1 LDTIVTSETSLSA
14 GEAEDFDNSADLAEV
29 VFFCFELREVVE
41 VEVEEEVVVEVVD
54 NLEFVEEEDV
64 ELFDSLDLVV
74 EEELFLLEE
83 LLVLFAG
90 AFKPVDDVV
99 ATSFKEVELSSC

>member
-1 LDTIVTSETSLSA
+1 MDTIVTSETSLSA

-29 VFFCFELREVVE
+29 VFFCFELREVME
-41 VEVEEEVVVEVVD
+41 VEVEEEEEEVD